1 MKTCDFCGNPVSEY
15 LKICPYCNQELKFLK
30 QTSKSINLE
39 IEIINLEAGMPFVKE
54 ALERFDREFI
64 NTQNRPVGLLK
75 IIHGYGSSGKGGKI
89 KIALH
94 QKLKLMLSSQL
105 IKSIIKGDVFSKS
118 TKSKVHHKILIEC
131 YPELLETLRADTY
144 NLGIT
149 LVEI

>member
-1 MKTCDFCGNPVSEY
+1 MKTCDFCGNPVVKH
-15 LKICPYCNQELKFLK
+15 LKICPYCNQELAVPEQVTKTRN
-30 QTSKSINLE
+30 QE

-54 ALERFDREFI
+54 ALERFDREFSSA
-64 NTQNRPVGLLK
+64 QNRPIGLLK

-94 QKLKLMLSSQL
+94 HKLKLMYSNQL
-105 IKSIIKGDVFSKS
+105 IKSIIKGEVFSKS
-118 TKSKVHHKILIEC
+118 TNSKVHHKKLIDC

-149 LVEI
+149 FVEL